1 MQRHPTDRNA
11 PRISTQSI
19 FHGIDFETIFNNSE
33 QCAIIHD
40 AHTGEVIWA
49 NQAAATLHGYEQH
62 EMPSLTLADL
72 MSHSIEYGSARAIE
86 KMLSAVRKGRETAK
100 WRIRNRDGEELPIH
114 ATAFPLPD
122 WNGRQ
127 LVIVQIR
134 DIGPE
139 LIAQR
144 REEQLRR
151 LLTHSFGG
159 TLISDAD
166 GVVLYAAPSIYGI
179 LGYSESEICGTKV
192 DSIVH
197 PDDNKRLRKH
207 VRSLPPDRDEIVT
220 IEYRIRHA
228 NGNYRHHEASVRDL
242 TQHEDVGG
250 YLINFRDVTGR
261 VEAEREARLRLEEIQ
276 YLARYRTMAELGS
289 AIAHELGQP
298 VAAIRNYA
306 AGCAKMIKPVPGTEN
321 LQWAIHQ
328 IEAEA
333 ERAARIMRST
343 RDFTSRGTV
352 KRYVLKVEDLLSDI
366 EAFISFQA
374 REWDSIIKI
383 DIEAHDQPVWC
394 DKTLIG
400 QVILNLIM
408 NAVQSMDSVAPTH
421 RQVRLL
427 VKEQEAGFIEFIVSD
442 RGAGMAKSQIETLF
456 HARTSSK
463 ADNFGIGLILSK
475 SIITG
480 HGGEIWAE
488 SKIGVGTSIH
498 FTLRKRKSRSIALAA
513 V

>member
-1 MQRHPTDRNA
+1 MPQTVPQTMPLGLN
-11 PRISTQSI
+11 
-19 FHGIDFETIFNNSE
+19 FETIFNNSE

-40 AHTGEVIWA
+40 AHTGDVIWA
-49 NQAAATLHGYEQH
+49 NQAAATLHGYTQE

-72 MSHSIEYGSARAIE
+72 MSRSIEYGSERAIE

-100 WRIRNRDGEELPIH
+100 WRIRNRDDQELPIQ
-114 ATAFPLPD
+114 ATAFPLPH

-127 LVIVQIR
+127 LVVVQIR

-151 LLTHSFGG
+151 MLSDSFGG
-159 TLISDAD
+159 TLISDAE
-166 GVVLYAAPSIYGI
+166 GLVLYAAPSIFAI
-179 LGYSESEICGTKV
+179 LGYREEDICGRKV
-192 DSIVH
+192 DSLIH
-197 PDDNKRLRKH
+197 PEDNKRLRKY
-207 VRSLPPDRDEIVT
+207 VRGLSPDSDEIVT

-228 NGNYRHHEASVRDL
+228 DGEYRHHEASMRDL
-242 TQHEDVGG
+242 TNHEDVGG
-250 YLINFRDVTGR
+250 YLINFRDVTAR
-261 VEAEREARLRLEEIQ
+261 VFAEQEARLRLEEIQ

-306 AGCAKMIKPVPGTEN
+306 AGCAKSISAMPGTEN
-321 LQWAIHQ
+321 LQWAIKQ

-333 ERAARIMRST
+333 ERASRIMRST

-352 KRYVLKVEDLLSDI
+352 KRHILKVEDLLS
-366 EAFISFQA
+366 ETESFISFQA

-383 DIEAHDQPVWC
+383 DIEARNQPVWC

-408 NAVQSMDSVAPTH
+408 NAVQSMDSVEPT
-421 RQVRLL
+421 RREVRILA
-427 VKEQEAGFIEFIVSD
+427 KERGTNFVEFIVSD
-442 RGAGMAKSQIETLF
+442 HGAGMAKSQVDALF
-456 HARTSSK
+456 QARTSSK
-463 ADNFGIGLILSK
+463 AENFGIGLILSK

-488 SKIGVGTSIH
+488 SEAGVGTSIH
-498 FTLRKRKSRSIALAA
+498 FTLRKRKPRNMAIAPA
-513 V
+513 